1 MTVIARLVR
10 PAELAAV
17 KAYCDTARLG
27 EPTLADLLVVAENDG
42 AYLGLVRLSHER
54 GELILHGVQA
64 DDAAAPAVLM
74 QDATRWIAHQGC
86 WALAQSVD
94 VALLAEAGFADPA
107 VAVPAFLLELKAA
120 RENAGFALQILHKAA
135 S

>member
-1 MTVIARLVR
+1 MSVIARLVR

-42 AYLGLVRLSHER
+42 TYVGLVRLSHER
-54 GELILHGVQA
+54 GELILHGLQA
-64 DDAAAPAVLM
+64 DDAAAPALLM
-74 QDATRWIAHQGC
+74 QDAKRWIAHQAC

-94 VALLAEAGFADPA
+94 VALLAEAGFAEPTA
-107 VAVPAFLLELKAA
+107 AIPEFLLALKSS
-120 RENAGFALQILHKAA
+120 RESAGFALHILQKAA